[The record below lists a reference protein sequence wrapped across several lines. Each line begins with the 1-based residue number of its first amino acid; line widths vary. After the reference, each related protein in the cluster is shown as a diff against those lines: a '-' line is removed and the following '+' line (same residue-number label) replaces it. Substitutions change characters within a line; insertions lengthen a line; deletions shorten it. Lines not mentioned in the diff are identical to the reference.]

1 MLSNWDQRLL
11 SPLRRKTFLLEQI
24 HSCDHFKIYNF
35 TTANFN
41 QANYYI
47 LPPDHEESLISSI
60 IMDGCTWRQYTATY
74 LPAEIGLDQPAFVH
88 PDIIPMNLDIPF
100 AEYSLPKAG

>member
-1 MLSNWDQRLL
+1 M
-11 SPLRRKTFLLEQI
+11 EEM
-24 HSCDHFKIYNF
+24 HSCDRFSIVKL
-35 TTANFN
+35 TTSNWT

-47 LPPDHEESLISSI
+47 MPPDPEESLISSL

-74 LPAEIGLDQPAFVH
+74 LPSEIQLDQPAFVH

-100 AEYSLPKAG
+100 VEYYYQKPAN

>member
-1 MLSNWDQRLL
+1 MLSKQNQCPL
-11 SPLRRKTFLLEQI
+11 SSLRRKTFILGRV
-24 HSCDHFKIYNF
+24 HSCDRFSIYML

-47 LPPDHEESLISSI
+47 LPPDHKESLMFSI
-60 IMDGCTWRQYTATY
+60 IMDGCMWRQYTATY
-74 LPAEIGLDQPAFVH
+74 LPAEIDLDQPAYVH

-100 AEYSLPKAG
+100 VEYSLPKAG

>member
-1 MLSNWDQRLL
+1 M
-11 SPLRRKTFLLEQI
+11 RRKTFILAQV
-24 HSCDHFKIYNF
+24 HCCDRFSIYNF

-74 LPAEIGLDQPAFVH
+74 LPAEIQLDQPAFVH

-100 AEYSLPKAG
+100 VEYHYRKQDKFTAL